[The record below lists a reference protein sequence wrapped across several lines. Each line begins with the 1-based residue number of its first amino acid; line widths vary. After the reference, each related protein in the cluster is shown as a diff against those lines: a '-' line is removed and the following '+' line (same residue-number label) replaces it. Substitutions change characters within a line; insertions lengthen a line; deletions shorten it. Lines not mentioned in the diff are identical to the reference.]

1 MPRDLISCSL
11 SQLGQIM
18 YVQACG
24 RLNVGVVSGVV
35 SVEEVADVVLDLV
48 LDVRDVVVACASVD
62 VWKM

>member
-1 MPRDLISCSL
+1 
-11 SQLGQIM
+11 M

-35 SVEEVADVVLDLV
+35 SVEEVADVVPDLV